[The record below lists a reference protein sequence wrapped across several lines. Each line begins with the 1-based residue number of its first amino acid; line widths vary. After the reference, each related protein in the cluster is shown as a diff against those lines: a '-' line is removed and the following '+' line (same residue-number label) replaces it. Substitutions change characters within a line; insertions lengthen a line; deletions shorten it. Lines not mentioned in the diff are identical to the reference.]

1 MNKYNG
7 DATPVQCLNGR
18 ILARWLRGQP
28 PHSRAEIAAT
38 LVRGEYRVADL
49 LQVQAARLCDVD
61 PQYVNTALG
70 RNGSRGPHK
79 RTIDRVIKKYGVDA
93 LMRGLDRATAP
104 MPAIAAE

>member
-1 MNKYNG
+1 MSSYNG
-7 DATPVQCLNGR
+7 DLGCVQPIPGR
-18 ILARWLRGQP
+18 VLQRWLRGQP
-28 PHSRAEIAAT
+28 PHSRAEIAAA
-38 LVRGEYRVADL
+38 LVRGEYRLVDP

-104 MPAIAAE
+104 TAVAAE